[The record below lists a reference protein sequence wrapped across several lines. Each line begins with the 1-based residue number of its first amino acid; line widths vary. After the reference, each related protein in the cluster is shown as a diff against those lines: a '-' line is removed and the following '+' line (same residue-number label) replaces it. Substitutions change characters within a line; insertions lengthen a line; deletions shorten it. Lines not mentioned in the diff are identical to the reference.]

1 MRLQIIIQLRPNTNI
16 GTFFNDL
23 PNVFLPV
30 FWFDAEAS
38 ITEDIASQLNLIG
51 KRFPSPFDRI
61 VLEFVVGSMPKIA
74 EVLGISTFLA
84 GLFLAGVFLFLTFRK
99 TSKQFDSTDTIVKTR
114 L

>member
-51 KRFPSPFDRI
+51 KRFPSLSDRI